1 MGKNNSL
8 DYETRK
14 DVEAYVKKLLE
25 KDGLVKKSLSGM
37 NITVA
42 DGGTFNYYQGS
53 GSLLGK
59 VGKGAVVLA
68 VGGILVVAVV
78 GSVSEGSLVPNSMES
93 NAAYLSGQMKSFV
106 TNDTYRVVSGDD
118 LVCEP
123 DRFMGEVVRVSS
135 ASEEYDNK
143 IQIVGNCEN
152 DTKRVLDLL
161 FDYDKIKS
169 DKLLE
174 DLKKYN
180 SVTLYGELVDRDTFL
195 VSGYED
201 ARKTINDDVYHSKK
215 GFRAFV
221 EKSVRSYNLFMDKVT
236 STFNELN
243 GRYDEIKNKTLGV
256 VDKGIKT
263 GNDIE
268 EGLDKINNF
277 VDTVD
282 NVSSKNYT
290 DILNDA
296 SKVVVDLVN
305 ESASEINTDEITKKY
320 S

>member
-1 MGKNNSL
+1 MGKNDSL
-8 DYETRK
+8 DSDIHRVGKAHE
-14 DVEAYVKKLLE
+14 EELSE
-25 KDGLVKKSLSGM
+25 KDFRVKKSLSGL
-37 NITVA
+37 NKTVA
-42 DGGTFNYYQGS
+42 DGGSFNDYQGS

-135 ASEEYDNK
+135 ASEEYNNK
-143 IQIVGNCEN
+143 ILIVGNCEN
-152 DTKRVLDLL
+152 GTKRVLDLL
-161 FDYDKIKS
+161 FDYDKIPS
-169 DKLLE
+169 DKLLK
-174 DLKKYN
+174 DFKGYN

-201 ARKTINDDVYHSKK
+201 ARKTIDDDVYHSKK

-221 EKSVRSYNLFMDKVT
+221 EKSVRSYNLFMNKVT

-243 GRYDEIKNKTLGV
+243 GKYDEIKNKTLGV